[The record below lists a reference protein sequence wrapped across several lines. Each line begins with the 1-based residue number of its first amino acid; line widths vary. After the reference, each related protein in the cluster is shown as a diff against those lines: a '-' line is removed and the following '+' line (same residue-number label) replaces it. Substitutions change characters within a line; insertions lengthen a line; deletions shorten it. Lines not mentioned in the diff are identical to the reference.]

1 MQKAVRAPD
10 NIRRSTT
17 ERKQMDV
24 KAFEMAMA
32 REMLFGLAVGLIAL
46 ILSIWIT
53 YLVIKNAIRDGINES
68 RLGDKWRA
76 SVASAQSMED
86 MPDMKAER

>member
-1 MQKAVRAPD
+1 
-10 NIRRSTT
+10 
-17 ERKQMDV
+17 MDV

-32 REMLFGLAVGLIAL
+32 REMLFGLAVALIAL

-76 SVASAQSMED
+76 SVVSAEAMKD
-86 MPDMKAER
+86 MPDMRADR

>member
-1 MQKAVRAPD
+1 
-10 NIRRSTT
+10 
-17 ERKQMDV
+17 MDV
-24 KAFEMAMA
+24 KALEMAMA
-32 REMLFGLAVGLIAL
+32 REMLFGLAVGLLAL

-76 SVASAQSMED
+76 SVASAQSAED

>member
-1 MQKAVRAPD
+1 
-10 NIRRSTT
+10 
-17 ERKQMDV
+17 MDV

-32 REMLFGLAVGLIAL
+32 REMLFGLAVALIAL

-76 SVASAQSMED
+76 SVVRAEAMKD
-86 MPDMKAER
+86 LPDMRAER

>member
-1 MQKAVRAPD
+1 
-10 NIRRSTT
+10 
-17 ERKQMDV
+17 MDV
-24 KAFEMAMA
+24 KALEMAIA
-32 REMLFGLAVGLIAL
+32 REMLFGLAVGLLAL
-46 ILSIWIT
+46 ILSIWVT

-76 SVASAQSMED
+76 SIASAKSMED